1 MGAIYKIL
9 YIVSFCIVGGA
20 FASAEGKVIAKIPE
34 ASGISYCSSD
44 DTLVVANDE
53 GTYYKISRK
62 GKISQKT
69 KLGNYDLEGIVCED
83 AQMIFALENKGM
95 LIVDTQTGEKKEITL
110 DTIYNGK
117 KLPLF
122 NKRSG
127 VEGIAKI
134 GNRVYLAK
142 QSNKKKKSFI
152 AVVRLLPYPSK
163 IIDVIE
169 HHVADTAGLTYHD
182 GYLYMVSDKEDLLI
196 KYDQKKRK
204 IVQKVK
210 LEKGAWEGIAF
221 DTKGYVYLADDDGR
235 IVKYKKK
242 GLGL

>member
-1 MGAIYKIL
+1 MPYLKCYLWLPFAL
-9 YIVSFCIVGGA
+9 LVSACA
-20 FASAEGKVIAKIPE
+20 APEGKVIAKIPE

-53 GTYYKISRK
+53 GTYYKIDRK
-62 GKISQKT
+62 GKILQKT
-69 KLGNYDLEGIVCED
+69 KLGKYDLEGVVCEES
-83 AQMIFALENKGM
+83 QMLFALENKGI
-95 LIVDTQTGEKKEITL
+95 LLVDSQTGEKKEIPL
-110 DTIYNGK
+110 DTIYHGRK
-117 KLPLF
+117 ISLF

-127 VEGIAKI
+127 VEGIMKV
-134 GNRVYLAK
+134 GNSVYLAK

-152 AVVRLLPYPSK
+152 AVVRLLPYPSR
-163 IIDVIE
+163 IVDILE
-169 HHVADTAGLTYHD
+169 HRIADTAGLTYHE

-196 KYDQKKRK
+196 KYDLQKKK

-221 DTKGYVYLADDDGR
+221 DTKGFVYLADDDGR

-242 GLGL
+242 KLGL